1 MSPQHLTMDGKVREA
16 YDRAARGLGGEDYLL
31 QAVRHLV
38 RDLKENGALPE
49 HVVIRIKRLC
59 EMPMVPFASHNE
71 RFARPGVTRTIS
83 ETVIEVAIDEY
94 FSAPSCRRVGSP

>member
-49 HVVIRIKRLC
+49 HVVITIKRLC
-59 EMPMVPFASHNE
+59 EMPMVPSLH
-71 RFARPGVTRTIS
+71 TTS
-83 ETVIEVAIDEY
+83 
-94 FSAPSCRRVGSP
+94 GSPGPG